1 MVLILLLVVLLLA
14 LARAWPYSRRW
25 GYNPNGTL
33 TAVST
38 RRGIVAM
45 IFGLLAFYNP
55 GTTLNYLVVFF
66 GAYAILDGLATIDAA
81 GRAVRRYR
89 PFVVEG
95 VISVMAGALT
105 FLWPANA
112 AIIML
117 YLMAFWAVFSGRM
130 EIVAGDRLFLMRTL
144 ILLFGF
150 AILIVPI
157 TGILPITTWFGV
169 AALVFGILSVTLA
182 IRRRA
187 FGREAIKP
195 SAISRA
201 A

>member
-14 LARAWPYSRRW
+14 LARGWPYGRRR

-55 GTTLNYLVVFF
+55 GITLNYLVVFF
-66 GAYAILDGLATIDAA
+66 GGYAILDGLATIDAA
-81 GRAVRRYR
+81 GAVRRHR
-89 PFVVEG
+89 PFVLEG

-117 YLMAFWAVFSGRM
+117 YLMAFWAMFSGRV
-130 EIVAGDRLFLMRTL
+130 EIVAREKFFLMRTL
-144 ILLFGF
+144 MLLFGF

-157 TGILPITTWFGV
+157 TGILPVTTWFGI
-169 AALVFGILSVTLA
+169 AALAFGILTLTLA

-187 FGREAIKP
+187 FGREVITP
-195 SAISRA
+195 SAFPRA

>member
-14 LARAWPYSRRW
+14 LARGWAYGRRR
-25 GYNPNGTL
+25 GCNPNGTL

-45 IFGLLAFYNP
+45 IFGLLAFHNP

-81 GRAVRRYR
+81 GRAVRWYR

-130 EIVAGDRLFLMRTL
+130 EIVSGDRFFLMRTL

-187 FGREAIKP
+187 FGREAITP
-195 SAISRA
+195 SAIPRA